1 MWRLPSWVCQR
12 RSEGLQSYKRNSR
25 RGMRRVHT
33 RGLAVVCESRGL
45 RGVRQVLHGFTK
57 VQEHHI
63 LPRRGVQP
71 LRHYV
76 QEHEVWKRGIGEKF
90 KRRSIKQRGMRR
102 DTRRKVAVEETGFRR
117 RGVQEVM
124 L

>member
-1 MWRLPSWVCQR
+1 
-12 RSEGLQSYKRNSR
+12 
-25 RGMRRVHT
+25 MRRVHT
-33 RGLAVVCESRGL
+33 RDLAVVYESRGL
-45 RGVRQVLHGFTK
+45 RGVLEVLHGFTK

-71 LRHYV
+71 LRDYV
-76 QEHEVWKRGIGEKF
+76 QEHEVCKRGIGEKF

-102 DTRRKVAVEETGFRR
+102 VPRRKVAVEDTGFLP